1 MLSGCL
7 SPKNIPYHTKT
18 VFKSNET
25 SAKISVLVT
34 IFVTAQLIVAK
45 SVRISLSYLSINF
58 GMSPILGSYSFNL
71 VFHYKEIS
79 AKISV
84 LVTILGIIRLIE
96 SR

>member
-7 SPKNIPYHTKT
+7 SPKNIPYHTKK

-58 GMSPILGSYSFNL
+58 DMSPILGLYFLNL
-71 VFHYKEIS
+71 AFHCKETS
-79 AKISV
+79 AKNSV
-84 LVTILGIIRLIE
+84 LVTILWIIGLIE
-96 SR
+96 AR

>member
-7 SPKNIPYHTKT
+7 SPKNIPYHTKK
-18 VFKSNET
+18 VFKSYET

-45 SVRISLSYLSINF
+45 SVRISLSNLSINF
-58 GMSPILGSYSFNL
+58 GMSPISGLYFLNL
-71 VFHYKEIS
+71 AFHCKETS

-84 LVTILGIIRLIE
+84 LVTILWIIPLIE
-96 SR
+96 AK